1 MKNIIQSIRHA
12 AHPLVGAHS
21 DFEPILNK
29 AKGKRL
35 VLLGEA
41 SHGTHEFYS
50 ARAEITRRLIV
61 EQGFQGVALEADWP
75 DAWRIGQFVKGANS
89 DATASDALTGFK
101 RFPQWMW
108 RNSDM
113 LDFVGWLRSHNDSC
127 LDESAKAGIYGLDLY
142 SLNDSMKEVLDYL
155 DKVDPAAAHHFKK
168 RYACFEH
175 FGGDSQR
182 YGLFTGTGISKSCEE
197 EAVSAL
203 AELRRSRGGY
213 LGLDGRTAEEAF
225 FSAEQNAAV
234 VANAENYY
242 RTMMRGDV
250 ASWNLRD
257 RHMMDSL
264 VSIMNHLDRIKSPS
278 KLVVWA
284 HNSHIGHAGATQM
297 GRRGEFNI
305 GQLVREK
312 FGTEALL
319 VGFTTHAGTVT
330 AASDWDAPAER
341 KNIKPSLAHSYE
353 RLFHET
359 GLPEFWL
366 DFAETPSLSENLS
379 EPLLE
384 RAIGVIYR
392 PESERASHYFTAS
405 LAEQFDAVFHF
416 DETRAVEPL
425 ERTGTWEAG
434 EVEETYPSGL

>member
-1 MKNIIQSIRHA
+1 
-12 AHPLVGAHS
+12 
-21 DFEPILNK
+21 
-29 AKGKRL
+29 
-35 VLLGEA
+35 
-41 SHGTHEFYS
+41 
-50 ARAEITRRLIV
+50 
-61 EQGFQGVALEADWP
+61 
-75 DAWRIGQFVKGANS
+75 
-89 DATASDALTGFK
+89 
-101 RFPQWMW
+101 
-108 RNSDM
+108 
-113 LDFVGWLRSHNDSC
+113 
-127 LDESAKAGIYGLDLY
+127 
-142 SLNDSMKEVLDYL
+142 
-155 DKVDPAAAHHFKK
+155 
-168 RYACFEH
+168 
-175 FGGDSQR
+175 
-182 YGLFTGTGISKSCEE
+182 
-197 EAVSAL
+197 
-203 AELRRSRGGY
+203 
-213 LGLDGRTAEEAF
+213 
-225 FSAEQNAAV
+225 
-234 VANAENYY
+234 
-242 RTMMRGDV
+242 
-250 ASWNLRD
+250 
-257 RHMMDSL
+257 
-264 VSIMNHLDRIKSPS
+264 
-278 KLVVWA
+278 
-284 HNSHIGHAGATQM
+284 M

-353 RLFHET
+353 RLLHET

-434 EVEETYPSGL
+434 EAEETYPSGL